1 MNNHSDYF
9 NLKIEVD
16 DVCMLYGIV
25 YIAQQSNFL
34 QSKVHDVQ
42 EVGYVL
48 QTEVLL
54 GLRSNYH
61 LIDVKETIA
70 QSTGPNYVK
79 SWEYKV
85 LAQFLVLCAWN

>member
-16 DVCMLYGIV
+16 DLCMLYGIV
-25 YIAQQSNFL
+25 YIAHQSNFL

-54 GLRSNYH
+54 GLRSSYH

-70 QSTGPNYVK
+70 QLTGPDYVK